1 MAGKKTQ
8 KTRCVHVNV
17 GKGYDI
23 LIREG
28 ILSYAGEETAKVC
41 PKAVKAAVVCDGN
54 AFVPHGG
61 PVEGDL
67 WDAGL
72 SCAQYILE
80 PGEQNKNIGHYAEI
94 LAFLAEN
101 RLTREDCLVALG
113 GGVTG
118 DMAGFAAATYLR
130 GISYVQIPTTLLA
143 MVDSSVG
150 GKTAIDLP
158 AGKNLAGAF
167 CQPSLVLCDP
177 LTLKTLPDDVFR
189 DGCAEVN
196 KYGVLYDRDFFLKL
210 KALAETDRTGQS
222 LKQKLA
228 KDLEEIIETCVSFK
242 RNVVEQDEFDRGER
256 KKLNLGHTFGHAI
269 EHCSHYGQSHGSA
282 VAAGMA
288 IMARAAVR
296 KGYMDEADARL
307 LEETLQLYGL
317 PVTTAYPAQQL
328 AEAAMSDKKSSQY
341 AIDLV
346 VPRSIGNCE
355 LVRIETKDLQDWIEA
370 GLAW

>member
-1 MAGKKTQ
+1 M
-8 KTRCVHVNV
+8 
-17 GKGYDI
+17 
-23 LIREG
+23 LIERG
-28 ILSYAGEETAKVC
+28 LLDHAGEEIRAVT
-41 PKAVKAAVVCDGN
+41 KAEAAALVAGKNVFPLYGERVRRSLE
-54 AFVPHGG
+54 A
-61 PVEGDL
+61 
-67 WDAGL
+67 AGL
-72 SCAQYILE
+72 QVIPYVIEAGEGAKSLE
-80 PGEQNKNIGHYAEI
+80 NYGS
-94 LAFLAEN
+94 LLRFLSEN
-101 RLTREDCLVALG
+101 RLSRSDVLVALG

-118 DMAGFAAATYLR
+118 DLTGFAAATYQR
-130 GISYVQIPTTLLA
+130 GIDYIQVPTTLLA

-189 DGCAEVN
+189 DGCAEVI

-228 KDLEEIIETCVSFK
+228 KDLEEIIETCVSLK
-242 RNVVEQDEFDRGER
+242 RDVVEQDEFDRGER

-328 AEAAMSDKKSSQY
+328 AEAAMSDKKASQY

-346 VPRSIGNCE
+346 VPRNIGECE

>member
-1 MAGKKTQ
+1 MAGKKQ
-8 KTRCVHVNV
+8 KTRCVHVNA

-28 ILSYAGEETAKVC
+28 LLSYAGEEIAKVC
-41 PKAVKAAVVCDGN
+41 PKAVKAAVVCDAN
-54 AFVPHGG
+54 AFVPHGE

-72 SCAQYILE
+72 SCAQYILK
-80 PGEQNKNIGHYAEI
+80 PGEQNKNIGQYAD
-94 LAFLAEN
+94 LLSFLAES
-101 RLTREDCLVALG
+101 RLTRDDCLAALG

-118 DMAGFAAATYLR
+118 DIAGFAAATYLR
-130 GISYVQIPTTLLA
+130 GIPYIQIPTTLLA

-150 GKTAIDLP
+150 GKTAVDLP

-177 LTLKTLPDDVFR
+177 LALKTLPDSVFR
-189 DGCAEVN
+189 DGCAEVI
-196 KYGVLYDRDFFLKL
+196 KYGVLYDREFFLKL
-210 KALAETDRTGQS
+210 KALAENRTSGQS
-222 LKQKLA
+222 LKPAMA
-228 KDLEEIIETCVSFK
+228 KDLEEIIETCVSLK
-242 RNVVEQDEFDRGER
+242 RDVVEQDEFDRGER

-269 EHCSHYGQSHGSA
+269 EHCSNYGQSHGSA

-288 IMARAAVR
+288 MIARAAAR

-317 PVTTAYPAQQL
+317 PVDTEYQEEQL
-328 AEAAMSDKKSSQY
+328 AAAAMSDKKASQY
-341 AIDLV
+341 TIDLV

-355 LVRIETKDLQDWIEA
+355 LVRIETKDLKEWIEA
-370 GLAW
+370 GRPW